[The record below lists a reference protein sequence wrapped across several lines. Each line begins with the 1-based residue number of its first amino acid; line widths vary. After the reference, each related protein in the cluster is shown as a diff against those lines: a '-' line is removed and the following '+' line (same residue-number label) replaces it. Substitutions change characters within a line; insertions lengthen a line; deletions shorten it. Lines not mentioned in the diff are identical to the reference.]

1 MVRNSAR
8 VETPSARRDG
18 AQSRV
23 QTFSSLK
30 HRDYRL
36 LWTGNLFSHMAMWLQ
51 LITLGWLVWELT
63 KDPETGKGSAL
74 LSSTAAGLR
83 ALPSVII
90 GPWAGV
96 LVDRV
101 DRRKLVMAVQ
111 VVVAVGAIS
120 FALLVSTSDL
130 GSETSS
136 GPLKVWHVFA
146 YAIFT
151 AVCFSI
157 IMPARQALVVNTV
170 PRKDLANALAL
181 NSMGVT
187 VNRMTGALLGGLLIS
202 TVGIKYNFFV
212 EAGGYIAI
220 VLLMMPMRTPYAEES
235 TARRSS
241 VVTNLKDGLRY
252 IWSENRILLHLII
265 LNLIVATAFIP
276 LLALLPAY
284 TSEVLRKEADV
295 GGYLMAAQGVGGF
308 IVTMGLA
315 SLGFGR
321 SRGKLLLICLV
332 AGSASILVIAQ
343 SSWLLLSLVMMVSLG
358 IWQSAFITCNLVL
371 IQSMIP
377 DTLRGR
383 ITSIYMLEHGL
394 GPLAIFLMGLF
405 MELYSV
411 KGALTV
417 EASMCLGL
425 SLLFVLT
432 FRQVRDLK

>member
-1 MVRNSAR
+1 MARDRAR
-8 VETPSARRDG
+8 VEPPPSSQPG
-18 AQSRV
+18 GSPRV

-30 HRDYRL
+30 HKDYRL
-36 LWTGNLFSHMAMWLQ
+36 LWFGNLFSHMAMWLQ
-51 LITLGWLVWELT
+51 LIALGWLVWELT
-63 KDPETGKGSAL
+63 KDPDTGEGSAL

-96 LVDRV
+96 LVDRL
-101 DRRKLVMAVQ
+101 DRRKLVMVVQ
-111 VVVAVGAIS
+111 LVVAVGAVL
-120 FALLVSTSDL
+120 FALLVSASDP
-130 GSETSS
+130 GSETSP
-136 GPLKVWHVFA
+136 GPLQVWHVFV

-151 AVCFSI
+151 AICFSI

-170 PRKDLANALAL
+170 PKRDLANALAL

-187 VNRMTGALLGGLLIS
+187 VNRLTGALLGGLLIT

-220 VLLMMPMRTPYAEES
+220 VILMMPMRTPYAEES

-241 VVTNLKDGLRY
+241 VLTNLKEGLRY
-252 IWSENRILLHLII
+252 IWSEDRIILHLIT
-265 LNLIVATAFIP
+265 LNLIVSTAFVP

-284 TSEVLRKEADV
+284 TGEVLNKDADV

-308 IVTMGLA
+308 IITMALA

-343 SSWLLLSLVMMVSLG
+343 SNGLFLSLAMMVSLG

-383 ITSIYMLEHGL
+383 ITSIYMLEHAL
-394 GPLAIFLMGLF
+394 GPLAVFLMGVF
-405 MELYSV
+405 MQLYSV
-411 KGALTV
+411 SRALTV
-417 EASMCLGL
+417 EASLCLGL
-425 SLLFVLT
+425 SLLFFLT